1 MQHLQISGFTPFT
14 TIDFPLVNAA
24 CVVFC
29 QGCPWRCPYCQNR
42 DLQLFSTGTVSWTSV
57 LDKIAERKDFLE
69 GVVFSGGDPL
79 FQDDLKKALED
90 VRALGLKTG
99 LHTAGP
105 WPERLAEALP
115 FLDWV
120 GLDVKTCFDDYEA
133 VTGVPNSG
141 KKAEKSLKLLL
152 KRDNTVPFECRTTVD
167 PDLVTPVQ
175 LQRLVKDLSDRGVR
189 NYALQEC
196 LDDQRAVRSSPC
208 FDPDFLASLREMMPG
223 LIVRRA

>member
-1 MQHLQISGFTPFT
+1 MQIGGFIPFT
-14 TIDFPLVNAA
+14 TIDFPLVNTS

-29 QGCPWRCPYCQNR
+29 QGCPWHCPYCQNR
-42 DLQLFSTGTVSWTSV
+42 DLQLFSSGSLNWDDILS
-57 LDKIAERKDFLE
+57 KIEERKNFLE

-79 FQDDLKKALED
+79 FQDDLKGALED

-105 WPERLAEALP
+105 WPERLAEVLP
-115 FLDWV
+115 LLDWV
-120 GLDVKTCFDDYEA
+120 GLDIKTCFDDYDT

-152 KRDNTVPFECRTTVD
+152 RRDCPVAFECRTTVD

-175 LQRLVKDLSDRGVR
+175 IQRLVQDLSERGVQK
-189 NYALQEC
+189 YALQEC
-196 LDDQRAVRSSPC
+196 LDEQRNVRPSPC
-208 FDPDFLASLREMMPG
+208 FDPDFLASLREVMPG